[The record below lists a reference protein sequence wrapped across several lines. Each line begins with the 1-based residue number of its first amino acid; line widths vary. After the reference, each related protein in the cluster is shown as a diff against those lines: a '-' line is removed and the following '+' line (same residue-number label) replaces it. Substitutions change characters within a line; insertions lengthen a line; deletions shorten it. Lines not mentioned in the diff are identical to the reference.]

1 MTHPKNTTTF
11 TAIFTLAALSTSAA
25 FAAST
30 PYDLIRPTWP
40 LNWDAKDEYIKTPEK
55 YKEKVKK
62 WVKDYSFK
70 KNTE

>member
-1 MTHPKNTTTF
+1 MTIMLLLYKPNF
-11 TAIFTLAALSTSAA
+11 
-25 FAAST
+25 
-30 PYDLIRPTWP
+30 DDP